1 MKVAF
6 ICPMAHTTIIEKP
19 EHISGRIPDTVVC
32 GQLGCGCGSA
42 MFPFQID
49 EDVQATHEF
58 YKTPKLGE
66 IVTLEE
72 QNFLDAG
79 GLMFRVIPENVP
91 DKVKKEFIATEG
103 MNKLAMFLVNNFP
116 VEQRLPDI
124 IDTAILH
131 LKKYKG
137 HLSLMKTLKG
147 KTPSGKDLN

>member
-19 EHISGRIPDTVVC
+19 EATSGRIPDQVVC
-32 GQLGCGCGSA
+32 AHLGCVCPSA

-49 EDVQATHEF
+49 EMVKATHVF
-58 YKTPKLGE
+58 YNSPKFGE
-66 IVTLEE
+66 IVTIEE
-72 QNFLDAG
+72 QKFLDSG
-79 GLMFRVIPENVP
+79 GLMFREIPENVP
-91 DKVKKEFIATEG
+91 DQVKKEFVATEG

-124 IDTAILH
+124 IDTAIMH
-131 LKKYKG
+131 LKKYQG

-147 KTPSGKDLN
+147 KTPGGKDLN